1 MKGSKYI
8 SEIIS
13 EKEIETW
20 ENQNILITA
29 PTGAGKSYFIKNKLY
44 DYALANDKKILYLLP
59 RLDTVLQFR
68 DEIQKD
74 RKTDV
79 ITIKS
84 YQEIEKRELKKVET
98 DLSNYDYIVVDE
110 CHYFLSDSK
119 FNFCTDISFNAILQI
134 QNITRVFITA
144 TSDKIR
150 RYLTEEQ
157 KIELKEYLFLF
168 LLYILS
174 IKF

>member
-110 CHYFLSDSK
+110 SVEKGLK
-119 FNFCTDISFNAILQI
+119 ILM
-134 QNITRVFITA
+134 T
-144 TSDKIR
+144 
-150 RYLTEEQ
+150 L
-157 KIELKEYLFLF
+157 
-168 LLYILS
+168 
-174 IKF
+174 

>member
-13 EKEIETW
+13 EEEITTW

-44 DYALANDKKILYLLP
+44 DYALAMIKKILYLLP

-68 DEIQKD
+68 DEIQRDK
-74 RKTDV
+74 KTDI

-98 DLSNYDYIVVDE
+98 DLSNY
-110 CHYFLSDSK
+110 
-119 FNFCTDISFNAILQI
+119 
-134 QNITRVFITA
+134 
-144 TSDKIR
+144 
-150 RYLTEEQ
+150 
-157 KIELKEYLFLF
+157 ELYRCG
-168 LLYILS
+168 
-174 IKF
+174 

>member
-13 EKEIETW
+13 EKEIKTW

-68 DEIQKD
+68 DEIQRDK
-74 RKTDV
+74 KTDI

-119 FNFCTDISFNAILQI
+119 FNFAQILALMQFYRFKISQ
-134 QNITRVFITA
+134 
-144 TSDKIR
+144 
-150 RYLTEEQ
+150 E
-157 KIELKEYLFLF
+157 FL
-168 LLYILS
+168 
-174 IKF
+174 